1 MKPFL
6 ATAAVLML
14 AAPAHA
20 ELPFVKERAE
30 WSVPQKPFHVIGNIY
45 YVGMA
50 GVSAFLIVTPKGNI
64 LTDGGLPESAPF
76 IEKNIQAL
84 GFKLS
89 DVKYLLN
96 SHAHFDHSGGLAQLK
111 KDTGAQFYA
120 GIGDKAFLESGHI
133 TLKADTGAKF
143 VASTGDAPFLES
155 GHIPYGPSSLIDTAP
170 VKVDRKVK
178 DGDTLTLGGV
188 TLTAHVMPGHTK
200 GCTTWTMPLV
210 EAGVTHKVMF
220 FCSISVAGNPIAGKL
235 AYPAIVSDY
244 RTSFARL
251 KKMDADIFLAPHGA
265 QFHMEEKLAKMKP
278 GAPNPF
284 IDARELPDMVQKAEA
299 AFDKDL
305 TRQQAGGAAYVPR

>member
-1 MKPFL
+1 MKSL
-6 ATAAVLML
+6 IAAAAVLIL
-14 AAPAHA
+14 ATPAQA

-30 WSVPQKPFHVIGNIY
+30 WNVPQKPFHVIGNIY

-50 GVSAFLIVTPKGNI
+50 GVSAFLIVTPKGSI

-96 SHAHFDHSGGLAQLK
+96 SHAHFDHSGGLAK
-111 KDTGAQFYA
+111 
-120 GIGDKAFLESGHI
+120 
-133 TLKADTGAKF
+133 LKADTGARF

-155 GHIPYGPSSLIDTAP
+155 GHIPYGPSSQIDTTPIKA
-170 VKVDRKVK
+170 DRKVK

-188 TLTAHVMPGHTK
+188 TLTANVMPGHTK

-235 AYPAIVSDY
+235 AYPAILSDY
-244 RTSFARL
+244 RASFARL
-251 KKMDADIFLAPHGA
+251 KKMDADIFLAPHGV
-265 QFHMEEKLAKMKP
+265 QFHMAEKLAKVKP

-284 IDARELPDMVQKAEA
+284 IDAKELPDMVQKAEA

-305 TRQQAGGAAYVPR
+305 ARQQAGGAAYVPR

>member
-1 MKPFL
+1 MKSFIAAAAALIL
-6 ATAAVLML
+6 AT
-14 AAPAHA
+14 PAYA

-50 GVSAFLIVTPKGNI
+50 GVSAFLIVTPKGHI
-64 LTDGGLPESAPF
+64 LTDGGLPESVPF

-96 SHAHFDHSGGLAQLK
+96 SHAHFDHSGGLAK
-111 KDTGAQFYA
+111 
-120 GIGDKAFLESGHI
+120 
-133 TLKADTGAKF
+133 LKADTGAKF
-143 VASTGDAPFLES
+143 IASTGDAPFLES
-155 GHIPYGPSSLIDTAP
+155 GHIPYGPSAQIDTAP
-170 VKVDRKVK
+170 IKVNRKVK
-178 DGDTLTLGGV
+178 DGDTISLGGV
-188 TLTAHVMPGHTK
+188 TLTANVMPGHTR

-235 AYPAIVSDY
+235 AYPTIVSDY
-244 RTSFARL
+244 RASFARL
-251 KKMDADIFLAPHGA
+251 KKMDADIFLAPHGG
-265 QFHMEEKLAKMKP
+265 QFHMEEKLARVKP

-284 IDARELPDMVQKAEA
+284 IDAKELPDMVQKAEA
-299 AFDKDL
+299 AFNKDL
-305 TRQQAGGAAYVPR
+305 ARQQAGGAAYVPR

>member
-96 SHAHFDHSGGLAQLK
+96 SHAHFDHSGGLAK
-111 KDTGAQFYA
+111 
-120 GIGDKAFLESGHI
+120 
-133 TLKADTGAKF
+133 LKADTGAKF

>member
-1 MKPFL
+1 MKIFL
-6 ATAAVLML
+6 AATALVL
-14 AAPAHA
+14 ATPAHA

-30 WSVPQKPFHVIGNIY
+30 WNVPQKPFHVIGNIY

-89 DVKYLLN
+89 DLKYLLN
-96 SHAHFDHSGGLAQLK
+96 SHAHFDHSGGLAK
-111 KDTGAQFYA
+111 
-120 GIGDKAFLESGHI
+120 
-133 TLKADTGAKF
+133 LKADTGAKF
-143 VASTGDAPFLES
+143 IASTGDAPFLES
-155 GHIPYGPSSLIDTAP
+155 GHIPYGPSFLIDTIP

-178 DGDTLTLGGV
+178 DGDTISLGGV
-188 TLTAHVMPGHTK
+188 TLTANVMPGHTK
-200 GCTTWTMPLV
+200 GCTTWTMPLT
-210 EAGVTHKVMF
+210 EAGMTHKVMF

-235 AYPAIVSDY
+235 AYPTIVSDY
-244 RTSFARL
+244 RASFARL

-265 QFHMEEKLAKMKP
+265 QFHMEEKLAWVKP

-284 IDARELPDMVQKAEA
+284 IDAKELPDMVQKAEA

-305 TRQQAGGAAYVPR
+305 ARQQAGGPAYVPR

>member
-1 MKPFL
+1 MKSFIAAAAALIL
-6 ATAAVLML
+6 AT
-14 AAPAHA
+14 PAYA

-96 SHAHFDHSGGLAQLK
+96 SHAHFDHSGGLAK
-111 KDTGAQFYA
+111 
-120 GIGDKAFLESGHI
+120 
-133 TLKADTGAKF
+133 LKADTGAKF

-155 GHIPYGPSSLIDTAP
+155 GHIPYGPSSLIDTTP

-178 DGDTLTLGGV
+178 DGDTISLGGV
-188 TLTAHVMPGHTK
+188 TLTANVMPGHTK

-235 AYPAIVSDY
+235 AYPTIVSDY
-244 RTSFARL
+244 RASFARL
-251 KKMDADIFLAPHGA
+251 KKMDADIFLAPHGG
-265 QFHMEEKLAKMKP
+265 QFHMEEKLARVNP

-284 IDARELPDMVQKAEA
+284 IDAKELPDMVQKAEA
-299 AFDKDL
+299 AFKKDL
-305 TRQQAGGAAYVPR
+305 ARQQAGGAAYVPR

>member
-6 ATAAVLML
+6 AAAAALML

-30 WSVPQKPFHVIGNIY
+30 WNVPQKPFHVIGNIY

-50 GVSAFLIVTPKGNI
+50 GVSAFLIVTPRGDI

-89 DVKYLLN
+89 DVKILLN
-96 SHAHFDHSGGLAQLK
+96 SHAHFDHSGGLAK
-111 KDTGAQFYA
+111 
-120 GIGDKAFLESGHI
+120 
-133 TLKADTGAKF
+133 LKADTGAKF
-143 VASTGDAPFLES
+143 IASTGDAPFLES
-155 GHIPYGPSSLIDTAP
+155 GHIPYGPSSLIDTTP
-170 VKVDRKVK
+170 VKVDRVVK
-178 DGDTLTLGGV
+178 DGDRVSLGGV
-188 TLTAHVMPGHTK
+188 TLTAHVLPGHTK
-200 GCTTWTMPLV
+200 GCTAWTMPLT
-210 EAGVTHKVMF
+210 EAGITHKVMF
-220 FCSISVAGNPIAGKL
+220 FCSITVAGNPIAGKL

-244 RTSFARL
+244 RASFARL

-265 QFHMEEKLAKMKP
+265 QFHMAEKLAKAKP

-284 IDARELPDMVQKAEA
+284 IDARDLPDMVQKAEA
-299 AFDKDL
+299 EFDKDL
-305 TRQQAGGAAYVPR
+305 ARQQAGGAAYVPR